1 MKIGLVTGEFPP
13 MPGGVGDFSRILAEQ
28 LAGLGHDVQ
37 LFSRSGSASESL
49 PLTTTGAW
57 GAGSLARIRSW
68 ARQRQLDVVNLQFQ
82 TAAFDMSPY
91 IHFLPRILPTPLV
104 TTFHDLRYPYLF
116 PKAGPLRNWIVM
128 QLARSSAGVI
138 ATNSEDDERLKGLRR
153 RKLIPI
159 GSNIRARAQQA
170 PDADS
175 KRQEA
180 GANLDSFLLGH
191 FGFVSAGKGIAP
203 LIEAVARL
211 RKAGY
216 DIRLAFIGARRNT
229 VDSGEA
235 AAYLQ
240 ALDKRL
246 RDLGLAE
253 VVYWTGYLPEAE
265 VATWLRAVDLVTLPY
280 QDGASYRRGSL
291 IAALHQG
298 CAIVTTQ
305 PSTRI
310 DAFEH
315 GRNLWLVPR
324 GSSDAIAE
332 ALLILM
338 RDRKLLAR
346 MRAGARQLSQ
356 YFDWDRI
363 ACDTVAFYESCR

>member
-1 MKIGLVTGEFPP
+1 MNIGLVTGEFPP
-13 MPGGVGDFSRILAEQ
+13 MPGGVGDFTRILAEH
-28 LAGLGHDVQ
+28 LSSLGHDVH

-57 GAGSLARIRSW
+57 GPGSLARIRSW
-68 ARQRQLDVVNLQFQ
+68 TRRRELDVVNLQFQ

-91 IHFLPRILPTPLV
+91 IHFLPRVLPLPLI

-138 ATNSEDDERLKGLRR
+138 ATNSEDDERLKALRR

-240 ALDKRL
+240 ELDKRL

-253 VVYWTGYLPEAE
+253 VVYWTGYLPEDE

-324 GSSDAIAE
+324 GSPDAIAE